1 MTGVVFTHI
10 KSVAA
15 VVGNDGETAVVA
27 DECAGQEQIGGVA
40 AITSAKDF
48 WCFSSGRNLRC
59 FAIAVA
65 VFGLVVSF

>member
-27 DECAGQEQIGGVA
+27 DECAGKEQIGGVA
-40 AITSAKDF
+40 AITS
-48 WCFSSGRNLRC
+48 GRFLQ
-59 FAIAVA
+59 
-65 VFGLVVSF
+65 